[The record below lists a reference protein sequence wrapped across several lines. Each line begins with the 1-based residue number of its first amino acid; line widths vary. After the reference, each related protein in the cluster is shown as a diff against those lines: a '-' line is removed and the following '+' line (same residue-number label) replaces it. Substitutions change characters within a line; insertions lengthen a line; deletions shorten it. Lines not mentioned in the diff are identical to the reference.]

1 MISMGPHFTGL
12 TSEKA
17 KEILDKEGLN
27 IIPEAKNVFLKKIIS
42 SFFSVISLMLL
53 GASLLSFYTDKVF
66 DGFFIIFLLILNS
79 SVTFWQE
86 RKADNAIKKLNKSIS
101 SFVEV
106 LRDNEWKKLD
116 STKIVR
122 GDTIRVSL
130 GGVIPGDGRILEA
143 KNLSINQSVLTGES
157 LPLSKKEGDT
167 VYSGSFVSTGLV
179 VLEVTATGPNTYF
192 GKTIS
197 SVDKVRKKSLLEQDI
212 IRISQFLSAMSIVA
226 IVILTAVFLSLKVSF
241 VDTLTLSLTLLIA
254 GIPIS
259 LPTVMTLII
268 ELGVIELAKKKVIVR
283 RLSSLEDLSNV
294 NFLLTDKTGTLTKNL
309 ISINQVVSYSDFS
322 ANEVILYSYLSS
334 VNDAQSTINQAIIRK
349 KEELKLD
356 SSSYEINDFI
366 PVDLERK
373 RASVTATYKGEKLDI
388 TVGAPQEIE
397 KLCKLS
403 DELKAKLENDVED
416 FARRGFRAVAVAV
429 GKKEKNMELAGLL
442 SLSDELREE
451 AGDVISFLKQN
462 GISTSM
468 VTGDNKAITS
478 EIVRKLGIE
487 GDVLTKEDLE
497 KMGWENVAKDT
508 FLKTGAFSEIM
519 PEDKLLLVKYA
530 KKYFV
535 VASNGDGINDLPAL
549 KEANVGIAVK
559 NAVDALKA
567 TGDIV
572 LLSSGISVIKDAII
586 EARKIFER
594 LYVYSVYRL
603 SESQRLIIT
612 VLVLGLIY
620 KIYPL
625 TPLQLIL
632 LALLNDLP
640 IIALA
645 FDRVK
650 ITSSP
655 EKINVR
661 QRLLLSSLFGITGVL
676 NSLIL
681 FFIMTSILH
690 LPWGMVETIFFLKL
704 TISGHMLIYV
714 AHTKDRWYKFFPS
727 KEVIFATTI
736 TQVIASLLAFTGIF
750 MPSGISLGWIVI
762 VWIWAFFWMQVSE
775 GAKILQQKLAGR
787 DI

>member
-1 MISMGPHFTGL
+1 MGPHFTGL

-17 KEILDKEGLN
+17 KEILDKDGLN
-27 IIPEAKNVFLKKIIS
+27 VIPEAKNVFLKKIIS

-179 VLEVTATGPNTYF
+179 VLEVTATGSNTYF

-197 SVDKVRKKSLLEQDI
+197 SVDKVRKKSLLEKDI

-226 IVILTAVFLSLKVSF
+226 IVILTVVFLSLKVSF

-322 ANEVILYSYLSS
+322 DNEVILYSYLSS

-356 SSSYEINDFI
+356 SSSYEIQDFI

-373 RASVTATYKGEKLDI
+373 RASVIATYKGEKLDI

-403 DELKAKLENDVED
+403 NELKAKLENDVED

-497 KMGWENVAKDT
+497 KMGWENVARDT

-620 KIYPL
+620 KAYPL
-625 TPLQLIL
+625 SPLQLIL

-640 IIALA
+640 IITLA

>member
-1 MISMGPHFTGL
+1 MGPHFTGL

-17 KEILDKEGLN
+17 KEILDKDGLN
-27 IIPEAKNVFLKKIIS
+27 VIPEAKNVFLKKIIS

-179 VLEVTATGPNTYF
+179 VLEVTATGSNTYF

-322 ANEVILYSYLSS
+322 DNEVILYSYLSS

-356 SSSYEINDFI
+356 STDYEIQDFI

-373 RASVTATYKGEKLDI
+373 RTSVTATYKGEKLDI

-508 FLKTGAFSEIM
+508 FLKTGAFAEIM

-620 KIYPL
+620 KAYPL
-625 TPLQLIL
+625 SPLQLIL

-640 IIALA
+640 IITLA

-650 ITSSP
+650 IASSP

-661 QRLLLSSLFGITGVL
+661 QRLFLSSLFGITGVL

-681 FFIMTSILH
+681 FFIMTMILH

>member
-17 KEILDKEGLN
+17 KEILDKDGLN
-27 IIPEAKNVFLKKIIS
+27 VIPEAKNVFLKKIIS

-179 VLEVTATGPNTYF
+179 VLEVTATGSNTYF

-197 SVDKVRKKSLLEQDI
+197 SVDKVRKKSLLEKDI

-226 IVILTAVFLSLKVSF
+226 IVILTVVFLSLKVSF

-322 ANEVILYSYLSS
+322 DNEVILYSYLSS

-356 SSSYEINDFI
+356 SSSYEIQDFI

-373 RASVTATYKGEKLDI
+373 RASVIATYKGEKLDI

-403 DELKAKLENDVED
+403 NELKAKLENDVED

-497 KMGWENVAKDT
+497 KMGWENVARDT

-620 KIYPL
+620 KAYPL
-625 TPLQLIL
+625 SPLQLIL

-640 IIALA
+640 IITLA

>member
-1 MISMGPHFTGL
+1 MVFMGPHFTGL

-122 GDTIRVSL
+122 VDTIRVSL

-681 FFIMTSILH
+681 FFIMNSILH

-727 KEVIFATTI
+727 KEVILATTI
-736 TQVIASLLAFTGIF
+736 TQIIASLLAFTGIF